1 VVDVEAEAE
10 PGGLVD
16 LEDRVGALDGRLGA
30 LDRRLGAERTSG
42 GVRIRAE
49 IPCG

>member
-1 VVDVEAEAE
+1 LDGALVVDVEAEAE
-10 PGGLVD
+10 PDGLLD
-16 LEDRVGALDGRLGA
+16 LKDRVGALDGRLEV
-30 LDRRLGAERTSG
+30 ERATAG